1 MHASEANARGATA
14 GRTALRLSSGGATL
28 EFTWVGDR
36 WAHRVFPSSAGPS
49 VGPSAPATDWRS
61 IEGELDP
68 ADDPR
73 WPASPVLVELSR
85 VALTPVDAASQPPR
99 AAGERPSALVG
110 VGLAGRSH
118 YSASIAADPGRTD
131 AFRVE
136 IACRLQEP
144 PPWLGSTYRCG
155 SRLIRLTVVDA
166 ARSLPATVLWSY
178 SIGPAGIVAVR
189 GVTVSETGEA
199 PPPAT
204 PGPAPGP

>member
-1 MHASEANARGATA
+1 MHASEANARPGATA
-14 GRTALRLSSGGATL
+14 GRTTLRLSSGGATL
-28 EFTWVGDR
+28 EFTWAGDR
-36 WAHRVFPSSAGPS
+36 WAHRVFPASGEP
-49 VGPSAPATDWRS
+49 VGPGSPAADWQS
-61 IEGELDP
+61 IEGELAP

-85 VALTPVDAASQPPR
+85 VALAPVHTGSQPARSTDER
-99 AAGERPSALVG
+99 ASALVG

-144 PPWLGSTYRCG
+144 PLWLGSTYRCG
-155 SRLIRLTVVDA
+155 SRLVRLRVVDA
-166 ARSLPATVLWSY
+166 ARPLPATVLWSY

-189 GVTVSETGEA
+189 GATVSEDGSA
-199 PPPAT
+199 PPPA
-204 PGPAPGP
+204 APGP